1 MSKEQSGQLCQ
12 FVAAQIKLQMSA
24 LSYFYV
30 PSTYL
35 LDVMTE
41 TLAMLALLPTFVH
54 CRAAMPQLLPCYATV
69 ALPLAR
75 HSCDH
80 PEAGEARKLLSLSS
94 AAVKTLA
101 KLSCVRFRAQLLN
114 TELLA
119 YMD

>member
-1 MSKEQSGQLCQ
+1 MLREQLKSANQ
-12 FVAAQIKLQMSA
+12 VAYIGFIM
-24 LSYFYV
+24 

-54 CRAAMPQLLPCYATV
+54 CRAAAMPQLLPCYATM

-94 AAVKTLA
+94 AAAETLA
-101 KLSCVRFRAQLLN
+101 KLSCARFRAHSC
-114 TELLA
+114 
-119 YMD
+119 